1 MSICRRVDLCNAVKQ
16 IICVDRQNQ
25 YGSPEDSHELIA
37 KFWSAYLGK
46 EIFPEDVANMMELMK
61 IARRKGQK
69 FNPDNYIDGAGYAI
83 LGCILA
89 ETAIKENGHAED
101 SEYFTST

>member
-1 MSICRRVDLCNAVKQ
+1 MSICRRVYLCNAVKRT
-16 IICVDRQNQ
+16 ICVDRQNRH
-25 YGSPEDSHELIA
+25 GSPEDSFRLIA

-46 EIFPEDVANMMELMK
+46 EISPEDVANMMELMK

-83 LGCILA
+83 LGCALA
-89 ETAIKENGHAED
+89 EASIEEKKYAEN
-101 SEYFTST
+101 S